1 VVHLPN
7 LIDFPRGPASD
18 DNTRIRA
25 ACHIRSNRT
34 AAGSGFHSYKGYAQ
48 FGFNFL
54 DLLQLI
60 GAERG
65 GFKVMAL
72 ESQQSRSQL
81 FFQIADGLKRG
92 FVYLGGDGTQHNLTS
107 LVLSGGLRIRLS

>member
-1 VVHLPN
+1 V
-7 LIDFPRGPASD
+7 SD
-18 DNTRIRA
+18 SIEP
-25 ACHIRSNRT
+25 HGS
-34 AAGSGFHSYKGYAQ
+34 AGSGFHSYKGYAQ
-48 FGFNFL
+48 FGFDFL

-72 ESQQSRSQL
+72 KSQQSCSQL

-107 LVLSGGLRIRLS
+107 LLLSGGLRIRRCLNNNNSNRQFKSFVKKGGSM